1 MPFSQSRN
9 DSLSTV
15 LQVKYIVYS
24 SLWSSMLQKR
34 RNTHWHQN
42 SVLQGGPG
50 WGGTCEIILPL
61 VIQNNSCLYSVG
73 LLSMSETIS
82 YRCAFGEI
90 SRKYRW
96 FSTYSVAASV
106 KLLLISP
113 IENDKLEKPLWV
125 VLRGPCF
132 IISLKLCFWLLV
144 TGLPKFKWLEVWELL
159 DLQGNN
165 GKEVILWLISLH
177 V

>member
-9 DSLSTV
+9 ESLSTV

-24 SLWSSMLQKR
+24 SLWSSMLQKCS
-34 RNTHWHQN
+34 NIHWHQN
-42 SVLQGGPG
+42 SVLQCAPD
-50 WGGTCEIILPL
+50 WGGTCEIPLPL
-61 VIQNNSCLYSVG
+61 EIPNNSCLYSVG
-73 LLSMSETIS
+73 LLSVLETIS
-82 YRCAFGEI
+82 YRCTFGEI

-96 FSTYSVAASV
+96 LRTHSVAASV
-106 KLLLISP
+106 QLLLISP
-113 IENDKLEKPLWV
+113 IENYKLEKPLWV

-132 IISLKLCFWLLV
+132 IISLKLCFWLLG